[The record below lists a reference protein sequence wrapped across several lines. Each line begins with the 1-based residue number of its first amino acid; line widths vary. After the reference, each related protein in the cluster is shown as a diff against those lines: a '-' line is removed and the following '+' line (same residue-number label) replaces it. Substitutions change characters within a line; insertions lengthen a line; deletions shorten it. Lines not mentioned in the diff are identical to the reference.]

1 MLAPA
6 PGWTDNTLTVTGPRE
21 QLREF
26 KRVARAAEPDR
37 ETGTRAVLDFSGH
50 RPMPPEVLVEPGG
63 SAPGGVPG
71 WFAWRLENWGTKW
84 NAVSPTLS
92 GTLQSG
98 ELRYRFRTA
107 WTPPVEWLQFVA
119 AAHPGLRFELAYR
132 EELGK
137 FRGVLRLEAG
147 RVVED
152 RCSATFV
159 PGERARQTGLQI
171 RSSMA
176 SW

>member
-1 MLAPA
+1 V
-6 PGWTDNTLTVTGPRE
+6 PGWTYNTLTVKGPHE
-21 QLREF
+21 LLRVF
-26 KRVARAAEPDR
+26 KRAVCGAERDP
-37 ETGTRAVLDFSGH
+37 ETGRRQVLDFSRH
-50 RPMPPEVLVEPGG
+50 RPMPPEVLTETGG
-63 SAPGGVPG
+63 SAPGGQPR
-71 WFAWRLENWGTKW
+71 WIAWRIENWGTKW

-107 WTPPVEWLQFVA
+107 WTPPVEWLQSVA
-119 AAHPGLRFELAYR
+119 AAHPGLRFELTYE
-132 EELGK
+132 EELGQ

-152 RCSATFV
+152 RCRASFV
-159 PGERARQTGLQI
+159 PRDSGRQPRLQV